1 MKNWIKPL
9 FIALGFLTFALGTVG
24 IFLPVLPTTPLYL
37 VTAFCFARGSDR
49 FHRWFLNTGLYKKHL
64 DGFVKS
70 HAMPMKTKLV
80 ICIPVTFM
88 LLAAMY
94 FSPIWHARVLI
105 GAALLFKWYYFLFRI
120 KTMPKGAVAK

>member
-1 MKNWIKPL
+1 VKNLAKPL
-9 FIALGFLTFALGTVG
+9 FIALGFITFVLGTAG

-37 VTAFCFARGSDR
+37 VTAFCFARGSER
-49 FHRWFLNTGLYKKHL
+49 FHRWFLNTKLYKKHL
-64 DGFVKS
+64 DGFVKNR
-70 HAMPMKTKLV
+70 AMPMKTKLV

-105 GAALLFKWYYFLFRI
+105 GAVLLFKWYYFLFRI
-120 KTMPKGAVAK
+120 KTAPKEAVAR